1 MIDRFPVGS
10 SLRATL
16 VVVLLGLACS
26 LTANAQAPVIE
37 WTLKDALKQ
46 IERQA
51 KDFKTAMARV
61 EVIRRDPQGSETS
74 RGSGNAFFN
83 DDGKI
88 RYDVDEQGRTILIER
103 NRVSIFSAAEGQVEQ
118 YSLSRHKD
126 RLEPFLRLGF
136 STTGKELND
145 GYLLTS
151 LGEEM
156 IGESRT
162 LGIEM
167 TPKKE
172 KIRET
177 VGKVR
182 LSIDQASWM
191 PTRQEITD
199 TQAGNTLVVTYTRM
213 ARNLKL
219 NPDLFKAKWPRGT
232 KKVNR

>member
-1 MIDRFPVGS
+1 MIDTFRVGTS
-10 SLRATL
+10 MRSAVCLVFLGMVFTL
-16 VVVLLGLACS
+16 IAH
-26 LTANAQAPVIE
+26 AQAPEIE
-37 WTLKDALKQ
+37 WTLKDALKE

-51 KDFKTAMARV
+51 KDFKTALARV
-61 EVIRRDPQGSETS
+61 EVVRRDPQGNETS
-74 RGSGNAFFN
+74 RGSGNAYI
-83 DDGKI
+83 DKDGKI
-88 RYDVDEQGRTILIER
+88 RYDVDE
-103 NRVSIFSAAEGQVEQ
+103 QVEQ

-136 STTGKELND
+136 STTGKELED

-151 LGEEM
+151 LGEEL

-182 LSIDQASWM
+182 LWIDQASWM
-191 PTRQEITD
+191 PARQEITD
-199 TQAGNTLVVTYTRM
+199 TQAGNTLVITYTHM